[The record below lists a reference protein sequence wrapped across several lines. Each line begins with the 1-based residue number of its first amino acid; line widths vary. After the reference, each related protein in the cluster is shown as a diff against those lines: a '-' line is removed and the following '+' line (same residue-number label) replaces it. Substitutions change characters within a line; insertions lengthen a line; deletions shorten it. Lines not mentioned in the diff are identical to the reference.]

1 MMEQNQSVATLTTT
15 TTTTAVS
22 APGSASSV
30 QLSDAVSNVSTGLLA
45 GDACVSPNGASA
57 VNNGSESTLN
67 TPDEAAQQQQ
77 EPTKL
82 DLFGDYDDEE
92 DSILV
97 VDNENHEPP
106 TKQITSRAQFIDVYI
121 IYIGLGR
128 WDVHVRLWF
137 GKENIMR
144 NAHCQFVE
152 SEYSDLDYLTTFMID
167 EVSVCSPEDRAELH
181 RRLALAYAG
190 HPTVF
195 GYIQRYRQL
204 CRKMGWPEPHKDYES
219 AVQRA
224 ISRSLA
230 TDCGSGSGGGHN
242 DDPAPATE
250 QTTTT
255 AATSSVAAS
264 AVTIANS
271 TSGAA
276 AHLQQ
281 QAVVAGIETAVAAAA
296 AAQKSPTKEELPILE
311 TVDRADTADSE
322 PAALGAPE
330 AEEKAGTKAVQPE
343 SSAAVD
349 WETDRQELQQLKD
362 RLFDFSGLVLSVAP
376 RPEVPPN
383 PIHWGCSHD
392 CRRYRHCRWHDRN
405 DYLNK
410 SYLPPYLISRCYH
423 CREQSAKECG
433 ISAFMLWFLHLQH
446 QIPYPYFLQ
455 QRLRYPPGRVGEA
468 EIRYEMRHRG
478 RQPCTCLRDRAT
490 GRPLVMP
497 PCTEFP
503 EDYLPDEEFAAQL
516 ARSFLGLIKTIR
528 IIMMTLRRLLSDAGF
543 SECCRPGMCHFRLGG
558 AALPAIAN
566 ASLLMP
572 LMM

>member
-1 MMEQNQSVATLTTT
+1 
-15 TTTTAVS
+15 
-22 APGSASSV
+22 
-30 QLSDAVSNVSTGLLA
+30 
-45 GDACVSPNGASA
+45 
-57 VNNGSESTLN
+57 
-67 TPDEAAQQQQ
+67 
-77 EPTKL
+77 
-82 DLFGDYDDEE
+82 
-92 DSILV
+92 
-97 VDNENHEPP
+97 
-106 TKQITSRAQFIDVYI
+106 
-121 IYIGLGR
+121 
-128 WDVHVRLWF
+128 
-137 GKENIMR
+137 MR

-230 TDCGSGSGGGHN
+230 TDGGSGSGGGHN

-281 QAVVAGIETAVAAAA
+281 QAVVAGIGGGGGGGWELDPNVLNEKLLLLRETAVAAAA

-311 TVDRADTADSE
+311 AVDRADTADSE

-330 AEEKAGTKAVQPE
+330 AEDKAGTKATEETATDDAALLPCITDNHSCQLMVAGRLTTAAAASE
-343 SSAAVD
+343 STDERRSASS
-349 WETDRQELQQLKD
+349 DRG
-362 RLFDFSGLVLSVAP
+362 RSSGLALSVAP
-376 RPEVPPN
+376 RPEVPPS

-392 CRRYRHCRWHDRN
+392 CRRYRQCRWHDRN
-405 DYLNK
+405 DYLSK

-423 CREQSAKECG
+423 CREQSARECG

-490 GRPLVMP
+490 GQPLVMP

-516 ARSFLGLIKTIR
+516 AAQFPWADKDNKDNYDDAEAATERCWIQRMLSAGDVPLPARRRSTSGDCECEP
-528 IIMMTLRRLLSDAGF
+528 SDA
-543 SECCRPGMCHFRLGG
+543 
-558 AALPAIAN
+558 ADD
-566 ASLLMP
+566 
-572 LMM
+572 